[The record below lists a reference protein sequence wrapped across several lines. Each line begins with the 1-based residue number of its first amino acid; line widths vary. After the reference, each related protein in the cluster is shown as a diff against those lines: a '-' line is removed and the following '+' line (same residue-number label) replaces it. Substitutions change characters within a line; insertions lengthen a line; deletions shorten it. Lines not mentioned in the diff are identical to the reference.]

1 MWTDRRL
8 NEKNKYVLYYL
19 LNSKDMQELMVQ
31 LSSNVPCLHSFPGT
45 TGITKSLK
53 ILLILAQRETFLIDI
68 PKFTTPASFLSI
80 ECITFLLVCNFV
92 FICVTIWFLCLLLS
106 CP

>member
-1 MWTDRRL
+1 MWTDKRL

-53 ILLILAQRETFLIDI
+53 ILLILAQRETFLTDI
-68 PKFTTPASFLSI
+68 PKFTTPAS
-80 ECITFLLVCNFV
+80 LLV
-92 FICVTIWFLCLLLS
+92 TDTLS
-106 CP
+106 